1 VLYCAGQNANKS
13 LFNYDFQHSLDFHSL
28 YADRPRSS
36 RQNAAVRGKAL
47 VHGIEISNGHEDNSV
62 LIVNDEPDQLI
73 LMGSLLHK
81 AGYSVLTADDG
92 LEGLTLAKQARP
104 DLVISDVSMPRM
116 NGLEFCREIR
126 ADSELK
132 TIPILLVSAL
142 QKDTES
148 VVAGLR
154 AGADDYLEVPFDSAR
169 LVAKVSRLLE
179 RSRLEASYRDLV
191 EQASDLIFTQD
202 LAGKLTSINLA
213 GQNFLGRKSEEI
225 IGNSFF
231 AVFGV
236 IPGSNGFASLSHPHE
251 AREFRHQFV
260 ARSAAGEDRWLDLI
274 VSPVK
279 DKLDETV
286 GFRGL
291 ARDVTERKRF
301 EEALRDSEERYR
313 LLFESTPQPIW
324 VYNEDTLAFLAVNEA
339 ATRTYG
345 FTRDEFLSMS
355 INDIRP
361 QEDIPTLMI
370 KNAADPDALVLSSPW
385 RHKTKDQKTIYVE
398 MSSHP
403 VVFDGK
409 NSKLVIVND
418 VTERKLLDEKQQRL
432 HTSLQ
437 QSAMEWRQT
446 FNAIDFPVLI
456 VDLDGTIKRSNL
468 AAEHIVSIEAEEIIG
483 KLVGQLGDGQPWKK
497 AAELIERIRANDAPE
512 AEEVKD
518 ETTGKTWAIT
528 LYHINEFGSVG
539 ERAILIA
546 QDITKRAELEA
557 SLRQS
562 EMMSLLGSLVA
573 GVAHE
578 VRNPLFGIS
587 SILDA
592 FETRFSDRTEY
603 LRYTNVLRDEIGRL
617 TILMEELLEY
627 GKPFRGDLYLVS
639 MEEMITR
646 SVRACLP
653 AAEVA
658 QVNLESKVEDSLP
671 MIRIDRRRLSK
682 VFVNLIENAIQH
694 SPREKAVT
702 IEACRVM
709 DGVHEW
715 VQCEIRDSGAGI
727 LAEDLPK
734 IFEPFFSKRRGGT
747 GLGLAI
753 AQRIMQEH
761 GGRLIAG
768 NNPEGGACMI
778 ARFPIPSEGDS

>member
-1 VLYCAGQNANKS
+1 M
-13 LFNYDFQHSLDFHSL
+13 
-28 YADRPRSS
+28 
-36 RQNAAVRGKAL
+36 
-47 VHGIEISNGHEDNSV
+47 HGIEISNGHEDNSV
-62 LIVNDEPDQLI
+62 LIVNDEPDQLT
-73 LMGSLLHK
+73 LMGNLLHK
-81 AGYSVLTADDG
+81 AGYSVLTAEDG
-92 LEGLTLAKQARP
+92 VEGLTLAKRERP

-116 NGLEFCREIR
+116 DGLEFCRAIR

-132 TIPILLVSAL
+132 TVPILLVSAR

-148 VVAGLR
+148 AVAGLR
-154 AGADDYLEVPFDSAR
+154 AGADDYLEIPFDSAR

-191 EQASDLIFTQD
+191 EQASDMIFTQD
-202 LAGKLTSINLA
+202 LGGRLTSMNLA
-213 GQNFLGRKSEEI
+213 GQKFMGRSPEEI

-236 IPGSNGFASLSHPHE
+236 IPESNGFAGSLSRPQE

-260 ARSAAGEDRWLDLI
+260 ARSAGGEDRWLDLI
-274 VSPVK
+274 ISPIK
-279 DKLDETV
+279 DKLEETV

-291 ARDVTERKRF
+291 ARDITERKHF

-324 VYNEDTLAFLAVNEA
+324 VYNEETLAFLAVNEA

-345 FTRDEFLSMS
+345 FTRDEFLSMT
-355 INDIRP
+355 INDIRSG
-361 QEDIPTLMI
+361 EDIPTLMI
-370 KNAADPDALVLSSPW
+370 NAAAPDDLVISSPW
-385 RHKTKDQKTIYVE
+385 RHKTRDEKTIYVE
-398 MSSHP
+398 MTSHP
-403 VVFDGK
+403 VVFDDK
-409 NSKLVIVND
+409 HSKLVIVND
-418 VTERKLLDEKQQRL
+418 VTERKLLDEQQQRL
-432 HTSLQ
+432 HASLQ
-437 QSAMEWRQT
+437 HSAMEWRQT
-446 FNAIDFPVLI
+446 FNAIDFPVFI
-456 VDLDGTIKRSNL
+456 VDLAGTIKRSNL
-468 AAEHIVSIEAEEIIG
+468 AAEEIVGIEAEKIVGTTIG
-483 KLVGQLGDGQPWKK
+483 ELAERQPWRK
-497 AAELIERIRANDAPE
+497 AAQLIENIRTNQTPVT
-512 AEEVKD
+512 EEIKD
-518 ETTGKTWAIT
+518 KISGKTWALT
-528 LYHINEFGSVG
+528 LYQINEFGSGG

-546 QDITKRAELEA
+546 QDITKRVELEA

-603 LRYTNVLRDEIGRL
+603 LRYTNVLRDEVGRL

-639 MEEMITR
+639 VEEMIAR
-646 SVRACLP
+646 SIRACLP
-653 AAEVA
+653 AAEIA
-658 QVNLESKVEDSLP
+658 QVSLESKIEDSLP
-671 MIRIDRRRLSK
+671 KIKIDRRRLSK

-694 SPREKAVT
+694 SPPKSSVRVEAFRIVDGNRE
-702 IEACRVM
+702 C
-709 DGVHEW
+709 
-715 VQCEIRDSGAGI
+715 VQCAIRDSGAGI
-727 LAEDLPK
+727 LAEDLPR

-753 AQRIMQEH
+753 AQRIMEEH
-761 GGRLIAG
+761 GGKLIAG

-778 ARFPIPSEGDS
+778 TSFPIPIEGDS

>member
-1 VLYCAGQNANKS
+1 M
-13 LFNYDFQHSLDFHSL
+13 
-28 YADRPRSS
+28 
-36 RQNAAVRGKAL
+36 
-47 VHGIEISNGHEDNSV
+47 HGVEISNGHEDNSV
-62 LIVNDEPDQLI
+62 LIVNDDPDQLR
-73 LMGSLLHK
+73 LMGNLLAK
-81 AGYSVLTADDG
+81 AGYSVVTAVDG
-92 LEGLTLAKQARP
+92 LDGLTLAKRERP
-104 DLVISDVSMPRM
+104 DVVISDVSMPRM
-116 NGLEFCREIR
+116 DGLEFCREMR
-126 ADSELK
+126 ADTELK
-132 TIPILLVSAL
+132 TVPILLVTAL

-148 VVAGLR
+148 AVAGLR
-154 AGADDYLEVPFDSAR
+154 AGADDYLEIPFDSAR

-179 RSRLEASYRDLV
+179 RSRLEASYRDVV
-191 EQASDLIFTQD
+191 EHASDMIFTQD
-202 LAGKLTSINLA
+202 LAGRLTSINLA
-213 GQNFLGRKSEEI
+213 GQRFLGREQEEL

-236 IPGSNGFASLSHPHE
+236 IPESNGFAGSLSRPQE
-251 AREFRHQFV
+251 ASEFRHQFL
-260 ARSAAGEDRWLDLI
+260 AHSAAGEDRWLDLI
-274 VSPVK
+274 VSPIR
-279 DKLDETV
+279 DRMDETV

-291 ARDVTERKRF
+291 ARDITERKHF

-324 VYNEDTLAFLAVNEA
+324 VYNEETLAFLAVNEA
-339 ATRTYG
+339 ATRIYG
-345 FTRDEFLSMS
+345 YSRDEFLSMT
-355 INDIRP
+355 INDLRP
-361 QEDIPTLMI
+361 QENIPTLII
-370 KNAADPDALVLSSPW
+370 KNAFDADELVISSPW
-385 RHKTKDQKTIYVE
+385 RHQTRDKKTIYVE

-409 NSKLVIVND
+409 NSRLVIVND

-432 HTSLQ
+432 HASLQ

-456 VDLDGTIKRSNL
+456 VDLSGNIKRSNL
-468 AAEHIVSIEAEEIIG
+468 AAEQIVGIGAEEIIG
-483 KLVGQLGDGQPWKK
+483 KTVRELGEIQPWRK
-497 AAELIERIRANDAPE
+497 ASALIETIRHYHTPLS
-512 AEEVKD
+512 EEVKD

-603 LRYTNVLRDEIGRL
+603 LRYTSVLREEIGRL
-617 TILMEELLEY
+617 TVLMEELLEY

-639 MEEMITR
+639 MEEMIAR

-653 AAEVA
+653 TAEVA
-658 QVNLESKVEDSLP
+658 RVNLNSDVEDSLP
-671 MIRIDRRRLSK
+671 KIKIDRRRLSK

-694 SPREKAVT
+694 SPSGTTVSV
-702 IEACRVM
+702 EAGKVN
-709 DGVHEW
+709 DGGHEW
-715 VQCEIRDSGAGI
+715 VQCAIRDSGPGI
-727 LAEDLPK
+727 LAEDMPK

-761 GGRLIAG
+761 GGKLIAG
-768 NNPEGGACMI
+768 NNPDGGACMI
-778 ARFPIPSEGDS
+778 ARFPIPAEGDR

>member
-1 VLYCAGQNANKS
+1 M
-13 LFNYDFQHSLDFHSL
+13 
-28 YADRPRSS
+28 
-36 RQNAAVRGKAL
+36 
-47 VHGIEISNGHEDNSV
+47 HGIESNGHEDNSV
-62 LIVNDEPDQLI
+62 LIVNDEPDQLT
-73 LMGSLLHK
+73 LMGGLLRK
-81 AGYSVLTADDG
+81 AGYSVLTAEDG
-92 LEGLTLAKQARP
+92 LEGLTLARRERP

-116 NGLEFCREIR
+116 DGLEFCREIR
-126 ADSELK
+126 TDSELK
-132 TIPILLVSAL
+132 TLPILLITAH
-142 QKDTES
+142 QKDTETA
-148 VVAGLR
+148 VAGLQ
-154 AGADDYLEVPFDSAR
+154 AGADDYLEIPFDAPR
-169 LVAKVSRLLE
+169 LIAKVSRLLE

-191 EQASDLIFTQD
+191 EQASDMIFTQD
-202 LAGKLTSINLA
+202 LAGRVTSMNLA
-213 GQNFLGRKSEEI
+213 GQKFLNRKRDEI
-225 IGNSFF
+225 VGNSLFT
-231 AVFGV
+231 VFGI
-236 IPGSNGFASLSHPHE
+236 IPESNGFASSIDRTQE
-251 AREFRHQFV
+251 AREFHHQFV
-260 ARSAAGEDRWLDLI
+260 ARSATGEDRWLDLI
-274 VSPVK
+274 VSPIK

-324 VYNEDTLAFLAVNEA
+324 VYNEETLHFLAVNEA

-345 FTRDEFLSMS
+345 YTREEFLSMT
-355 INDIRP
+355 IDDIRAR
-361 QEDIPTLMI
+361 EDIPTLMI
-370 KNAADPDALVLSSPW
+370 KNDPNDVVISSPW
-385 RHKTKDQKTIYVE
+385 RHMTKDGKTIYVE

-409 NSKLVIVND
+409 NSRLVIVND

-456 VDLDGTIKRSNL
+456 VDLAGNIKRSNQ
-468 AAEHIVSIEAEEIIG
+468 AAEQIVGIEAEQILR
-483 KLVGQLGDGQPWKK
+483 KTVGQLGEHQPWKK
-497 AAELIERIRANDAPE
+497 AEEMLESLREYPAPK
-512 AEEVKD
+512 AEEIKD
-518 ETTGKTWAIT
+518 DATGKTWAIT
-528 LYHINEFGSVG
+528 LYHINEFGSFG
-539 ERAILIA
+539 ELAILIA

-603 LRYTNVLRDEIGRL
+603 QRYTNVLRDEIGRL

-627 GKPFRGDLYLVS
+627 GKPFRGELYLVS
-639 MEEMITR
+639 MEEMIAR
-646 SVRACLP
+646 SVRVCLP
-653 AAEVA
+653 AAGLA
-658 QVNLESKVEDSLP
+658 QVNLASNVEDSLP
-671 MIRIDRRRLSK
+671 KIRIDRRRLSK

-694 SPREKAVT
+694 SPQKSSVN
-702 IEACRVM
+702 IEARRIN
-709 DGVHEW
+709 DGNHEW
-715 VQCEIRDSGAGI
+715 VQCAIKDSGAGI
-727 LAEDLPK
+727 PPEDLTK

-761 GGRLIAG
+761 GGKLIAG
-768 NNPEGGACMI
+768 NNPEGGAFMI
-778 ARFPIPSEGDS
+778 ASFPIPSEGDS

>member
-1 VLYCAGQNANKS
+1 M
-13 LFNYDFQHSLDFHSL
+13 
-28 YADRPRSS
+28 
-36 RQNAAVRGKAL
+36 
-47 VHGIEISNGHEDNSV
+47 HGFEISNGHEDNSV
-62 LIVNDEPDQLI
+62 LIINDEPDQLT
-73 LMGSLLHK
+73 LMGSLLTK
-81 AGYSVLTADDG
+81 AGYTIFTAEDG
-92 LEGLTLAKQARP
+92 LEGLTLARREQP
-104 DLVISDVSMPRM
+104 DVVISDVSMPRM
-116 NGLEFCREIR
+116 NGLEFCREMR

-132 TIPILLVSAL
+132 TVPILLISAH
-142 QKDTES
+142 QRDTDS
-148 VVAGLR
+148 AVAGLR
-154 AGADDYLEVPFDSAR
+154 AGADDYLEIPFDSAR
-169 LVAKVSRLLE
+169 LVAKVSRLVE

-202 LAGKLTSINLA
+202 LGGKLTSINLA
-213 GQNFLGRKSEEI
+213 GQKFLGRKSEEI

-231 AVFGV
+231 SVFGI
-236 IPGSNGFASLSHPHE
+236 IPESNGFAGSLTRPQE
-251 AREFRHQFV
+251 AKEFRHQFV
-260 ARSAAGEDRWLDLI
+260 AHSAAGEDRWLDMI
-274 VSPVK
+274 ISPIK
-279 DKLDETV
+279 DKLNETV

-345 FTRDEFLSMS
+345 FTRDEFLSMTV
-355 INDIRP
+355 NDVRP
-361 QEDIPTLMI
+361 TEDIPTLII
-370 KNAADPDALVLSSPW
+370 KNAADHDELVISSPW
-385 RHKTKDQKTIYVE
+385 RHKTKDKKTIYVE

-418 VTERKLLDEKQQRL
+418 VTERKLLDEQQQRL
-432 HTSLQ
+432 HASLQ
-437 QSAMEWRQT
+437 HSAMEWRQT

-456 VDLDGTIKRSNL
+456 VDLAGAIKRSNL
-468 AAEHIVSIEAEEIIG
+468 AAEQAVGIEAEKIVGTTIG
-483 KLVGQLGDGQPWKK
+483 DLGDAQPWKK
-497 AAELIERIRANDAPE
+497 ASELIESIRSTQIPVT
-512 AEEVKD
+512 EETKD
-518 ETTGKTWAIT
+518 EASGKTWAIT
-528 LYHINEFGSVG
+528 LYQINEFGSVG

-546 QDITKRAELEA
+546 QDITKRVELEA

-603 LRYTNVLRDEIGRL
+603 LRYTNVLRDEVGRL

-639 MEEMITR
+639 MEEMIAR
-646 SVRACLP
+646 SVRVCLP
-653 AAEVA
+653 GAEVA
-658 QVNLESKVEDSLP
+658 KVKLESLVEESLP
-671 MIRIDRRRLSK
+671 KIRIDRRRLSK

-694 SPREKAVT
+694 SKPGSSVR
-702 IEACRVM
+702 IEAVRIV
-709 DGVHEW
+709 DGNHGW
-715 VQCEIRDSGAGI
+715 VQCAFMDSGAGI
-727 LAEDLPK
+727 LPEDLPK

-761 GGRLIAG
+761 GGKLIAG

-778 ARFPIPSEGDS
+778 ARFPIPTEGES

>member
-1 VLYCAGQNANKS
+1 
-13 LFNYDFQHSLDFHSL
+13 
-28 YADRPRSS
+28 
-36 RQNAAVRGKAL
+36 
-47 VHGIEISNGHEDNSV
+47 VHGIDSNGHEENSV
-62 LIVNDEPDQLI
+62 LIVNDEPDQLT
-73 LMGSLLHK
+73 LMGNLLRK
-81 AGYSVLTADDG
+81 AGYAVLTATDG
-92 LEGLTLAKQARP
+92 IEGLTLARRERP
-104 DLVISDVSMPRM
+104 DLVISDVTMPRM
-116 NGLEFCREIR
+116 NGLAFCREIR
-126 ADSELK
+126 ADAELK
-132 TIPILLVSAL
+132 ALPILLVTAV

-148 VVAGLR
+148 AVAGLQ
-154 AGADDYLEVPFDSAR
+154 AGADDYLEFPFDSAR

-191 EQASDLIFTQD
+191 EQASDMIFTQD
-202 LAGKLTSINLA
+202 LTGKLTSINLA
-213 GQNFLGRKSEEI
+213 GQKFLGRRPEEI

-231 AVFGV
+231 SVFGI
-236 IPGSNGFASLSHPHE
+236 IPESNGFARTLGRPEE
-251 AREFRHQFV
+251 ANEFRHQFV

-274 VSPVK
+274 ISPIR
-279 DKLDETV
+279 DKLNETI

-291 ARDVTERKRF
+291 ARDITERKRF

-324 VYNEDTLAFLAVNEA
+324 VYNEDTLFFLAVNEA

-345 FTRDEFLSMS
+345 YSRDEFLSMT
-355 INDIRP
+355 IDDIRAR
-361 QEDIPTLMI
+361 EDIPTLII
-370 KNAADPDALVLSSPW
+370 KNAADPNDLVISSPW
-385 RHKTKDQKTIYVE
+385 RHSTRTGQTIYVE

-409 NSKLVIVND
+409 NSRLVIVND

-456 VDLDGTIKRSNL
+456 VDLAGNIKRSNQ
-468 AAEHIVSIEAEEIIG
+468 AAEQIVGISAEQILE
-483 KLVGQLGDGQPWKK
+483 KTVRTLGENQPWKK
-497 AAELIERIRANDAPE
+497 AAELIEGIRENPAPV
-512 AEEVKD
+512 AEEIKD
-518 ETTGKTWAIT
+518 ESTGKTWAIT
-528 LYHINEFGSVG
+528 LYHINEFGSAG

-546 QDITKRAELEA
+546 QDISKRAELEA

-639 MEEMITR
+639 MEEMVAR
-646 SVRACLP
+646 SVRACMP
-653 AAEVA
+653 AADVA
-658 QVNLESKVEDSLP
+658 QVNLESRVEDSLP
-671 MIRIDRRRLSK
+671 KIRIDRRRLSK

-694 SPREKAVT
+694 SPQKSSVT
-702 IEACRVM
+702 IEAHRIS
-709 DGVHEW
+709 DGNHEW
-715 VQCEIRDSGAGI
+715 VQCAIRDSGAGI
-727 LAEDLPK
+727 AAEDMPK

-761 GGRLIAG
+761 GGKLIAG

-778 ARFPIPSEGDS
+778 ARFPIPAEGDA

>member
-1 VLYCAGQNANKS
+1 MNA
-13 LFNYDFQHSLDFHSL
+13 
-28 YADRPRSS
+28 
-36 RQNAAVRGKAL
+36 
-47 VHGIEISNGHEDNSV
+47 IEISNGHEDNSV
-62 LIVNDEPDQLI
+62 LIVNDEPDQLT
-73 LMGSLLHK
+73 LMGNLLHK
-81 AGYSVLTADDG
+81 AGYSVLTAEDG
-92 LEGLTLAKQARP
+92 LDGLTVAKRERP

-126 ADSELK
+126 ADSDLK
-132 TIPILLVSAL
+132 TIPILLISARE
-142 QKDTES
+142 KDTQS

-154 AGADDYLEVPFDSAR
+154 AGADDYLEIPFDSTR

-191 EQASDLIFTQD
+191 EQASDMIFTQD
-202 LAGKLTSINLA
+202 LTGRLTSINLA
-213 GQNFLGRKSEEI
+213 GQNFLGRKPEEI

-231 AVFGV
+231 SVFGI
-236 IPGSNGFASLSHPHE
+236 IPESNGFAGSLSRPQE
-251 AREFRHQFV
+251 VQEFRHQFV
-260 ARSAAGEDRWLDLI
+260 ARSAQGEDRWLDLI
-274 VSPVK
+274 ISPIK
-279 DKLDETV
+279 DKLDETI

-339 ATRTYG
+339 STRTYG
-345 FTRDEFLSMS
+345 FTRDEFLSMT
-355 INDIRP
+355 IDDVRP
-361 QEDIPTLMI
+361 REDIPTLMI
-370 KNAADPDALVLSSPW
+370 KNDPNDLVISSPW
-385 RHKTKDQKTIYVE
+385 RHKTKDGNTIYVE
-398 MSSHP
+398 MTSHP

-409 NSKLVIVND
+409 NSRLVIVND

-456 VDLDGTIKRSNL
+456 VDLEGVVKRSNL
-468 AAEHIVSIEAEEIIG
+468 AAEQIVGIDAEQIVNAT
-483 KLVGQLGDGQPWKK
+483 LDRLGDGQPWKK
-497 AAELIERIRANDAPE
+497 AAELLESIRDVSAPVT
-512 AEEVKD
+512 EEVKD
-518 ETTGKTWAIT
+518 DATGKTWAIT
-528 LYHINEFGSVG
+528 LYHINEFGSAG

-546 QDITKRAELEA
+546 HDITKRVEMEA

-627 GKPFRGDLYLVS
+627 GKPFRGELYLVS
-639 MEEMITR
+639 MEEMVSR
-646 SVRACLP
+646 SIRACLP

-658 QVNLESKVEDSLP
+658 HVNLESKIEDSLP
-671 MIRIDRRRLSK
+671 KIRIDRRRLSK

-694 SPREKAVT
+694 SPQKSSVT
-702 IEACRVM
+702 IEASRVV
-709 DGVHEW
+709 DGNHEW
-715 VQCEIRDSGAGI
+715 VQCAIRDSGGGI
-727 LAEDLPK
+727 LAEDIPK

-761 GGRLIAG
+761 GGKLIAG

-778 ARFPIPSEGDS
+778 ARFPIPVEGDA

>member
-1 VLYCAGQNANKS
+1 
-13 LFNYDFQHSLDFHSL
+13 
-28 YADRPRSS
+28 
-36 RQNAAVRGKAL
+36 
-47 VHGIEISNGHEDNSV
+47 VHGIESNGHEDNSV
-62 LIVNDEPDQLI
+62 LIVNDEPDQLTF
-73 LMGSLLHK
+73 MGGLLRK
-81 AGYSVLTADDG
+81 AGYSILTADDG
-92 LEGLTLAKQARP
+92 LEGLALARRERP
-104 DLVISDVSMPRM
+104 NLVISDVSMPRM

-126 ADSELK
+126 TDSELK
-132 TIPILLVSAL
+132 TIPILLVTAH

-148 VVAGLR
+148 AVAGLK
-154 AGADDYLEVPFDSAR
+154 AGADDYLEIPFDAPR
-169 LVAKVSRLLE
+169 LIAKVSRLLE

-191 EQASDLIFTQD
+191 EQATDMIFTQD
-202 LAGKLTSINLA
+202 LAGRVTSMNLA
-213 GQNFLGRKSEEI
+213 GQKFLGRKPEEI

-231 AVFGV
+231 AVFGI
-236 IPGSNGFASLSHPHE
+236 IPESNGFAASLGQPQES
-251 AREFRHQFV
+251 REFRHQFV
-260 ARSAAGEDRWLDLI
+260 ARSATGEDRWLDLI
-274 VSPVK
+274 VSPIK

-324 VYNEDTLAFLAVNEA
+324 VYNEDTLHFLAVNEA

-345 FTRDEFLSMS
+345 YTREEFLSMT
-355 INDIRP
+355 IDDIRAR
-361 QEDIPTLMI
+361 EDIPTLII
-370 KNAADPDALVLSSPW
+370 KNDPDLVISSPW
-385 RHKTKDQKTIYVE
+385 RHKTKDGKTIYVE
-398 MSSHP
+398 ISSHP
-403 VVFDGK
+403 VIFDGK
-409 NSKLVIVND
+409 NSRLVIVND

-456 VDLDGTIKRSNL
+456 VDLAGNIKRSNQ
-468 AAEHIVSIEAEEIIG
+468 AAEQIVGIEAEQI
-483 KLVGQLGDGQPWKK
+483 LARTVGQLGDNQPWKK
-497 AAELIERIRANDAPE
+497 AAEMIDSLREYTAPK
-512 AEEVKD
+512 AEEIKD
-518 ETTGKTWAIT
+518 DATGKTWAIT
-528 LYHINEFGSVG
+528 LYHINEFGSFG

-627 GKPFRGDLYLVS
+627 GKPFRGELYLVS
-639 MEEMITR
+639 MEEMVSR
-646 SVRACLP
+646 SVRACMP

-658 QVNLESKVEDSLP
+658 QVNLQSNVEEALP
-671 MIRIDRRRLSK
+671 KIRIDRRRLSK

-694 SPREKAVT
+694 SPQKSSVT
-702 IEACRVM
+702 IEAQRIN
-709 DGVHEW
+709 DGNYEW
-715 VQCEIRDSGAGI
+715 VQCAIRDSGAGI
-727 LAEDLPK
+727 PQEDLTK

-761 GGRLIAG
+761 GGKLIAG
-768 NNPEGGACMI
+768 NNPEGGACML

>member
-1 VLYCAGQNANKS
+1 M
-13 LFNYDFQHSLDFHSL
+13 
-28 YADRPRSS
+28 DR
-36 RQNAAVRGKAL
+36 
-47 VHGIEISNGHEDNSV
+47 IEISNGHEDNSV
-62 LIVNDEPDQLI
+62 LIVNDEPDQLT

-81 AGYSVLTADDG
+81 AGYSILTAEDG
-92 LEGLTLAKQARP
+92 ILGLKLAREERP

-116 NGLEFCREIR
+116 NGLDFCREIR

-132 TIPILLVSAL
+132 TIPILLISAL

-154 AGADDYLEVPFDSAR
+154 AGADDYLEIPFDSAR

-191 EQASDLIFTQD
+191 EQASDMIFTQD
-202 LAGKLTSINLA
+202 LTGKLTSMNLA
-213 GQNFLGRKSEEI
+213 GQKFLGRKPEEI

-231 AVFGV
+231 AVFGI
-236 IPGSNGFASLSHPHE
+236 IPESNGFASRL
-251 AREFRHQFV
+251 ARSNATEFRHQFV
-260 ARSAAGEDRWLDLI
+260 ARSAWGEDRWLDLI
-274 VSPVK
+274 LSPIR
-279 DKLDETV
+279 DKLEETV

-291 ARDVTERKRF
+291 ARDITERKRF

-324 VYNEDTLAFLAVNEA
+324 VYNEETLAFLAVNEA
-339 ATRTYG
+339 ATRIYG
-345 FTRDEFLSMS
+345 YSRDEFLSLT

-370 KNAADPDALVLSSPW
+370 NNAADPNDLVISSPW
-385 RHKTKDQKTIYVE
+385 RHSTRTGKTIYVE

-409 NSKLVIVND
+409 NSRLVIVND

-456 VDLDGTIKRSNL
+456 VDLAGTIKRSNL
-468 AAEHIVSIEAEEIIG
+468 AAEQIVGVGAEEILG
-483 KLVGQLGDGQPWKK
+483 KAVGQLGEHQPWRK
-497 AAELIERIRANDAPE
+497 AAQLIDGIRIDHAPV
-512 AEEVKD
+512 AEEIKD

-617 TILMEELLEY
+617 TVLMEELLEY

-639 MEEMITR
+639 MEEMVAR

-658 QVNLESKVEDSLP
+658 QVNLESKVEESLP
-671 MIRIDRRRLSK
+671 KIRIDRRRLSK

-694 SPREKAVT
+694 SPRQGSVVIDAR
-702 IEACRVM
+702 RVM
-709 DGVHEW
+709 DGNYEW
-715 VQCEIRDSGAGI
+715 VECAIKDCGAGI
-727 LAEDLPK
+727 LPEDLPK

-761 GGRLIAG
+761 GGKLIAG
-768 NNPEGGACMI
+768 NNPEGGACMV
-778 ARFPIPSEGDS
+778 ARFPIPTEEGV

>member
-1 VLYCAGQNANKS
+1 
-13 LFNYDFQHSLDFHSL
+13 
-28 YADRPRSS
+28 
-36 RQNAAVRGKAL
+36 
-47 VHGIEISNGHEDNSV
+47 VHGIEISNGHEDSSV
-62 LIVNDEPDQLI
+62 LIVNDEPDQLT
-73 LMGSLLHK
+73 LMSNLLLK
-81 AGYSVLTADDG
+81 AGYSVLTAEDG
-92 LEGLTLAKQARP
+92 LIALSLARQKRP
-104 DLVISDVSMPRM
+104 DLVISDVTMPRM

-126 ADSELK
+126 ADSELH
-132 TIPILLVSAL
+132 TVPILLISAL

-154 AGADDYLEVPFDSAR
+154 AGADDYLEVPFDAAR

-179 RSRLEASYRDLV
+179 RSRMEASYRDLV
-191 EQASDLIFTQD
+191 EQASDMIFTQD
-202 LAGKLTSINLA
+202 LGGRLTSINLA
-213 GQNFLGRKSEEI
+213 GLNFLGRKPEEV

-231 AVFGV
+231 AVFGI
-236 IPGSNGFASLSHPHE
+236 IPESNGFAGTLNRPEE

-274 VSPVK
+274 ISPIK
-279 DKLDETV
+279 DKLDETI

-291 ARDVTERKRF
+291 ARDVTERKHF

-345 FTRDEFLSMS
+345 YTRDEFLTMT
-355 INDIRP
+355 IDDIRAR
-361 QEDIPTLMI
+361 EDIPTLMI
-370 KNAADPDALVLSSPW
+370 KNDPNDLVISSPW
-385 RHKTKDQKTIYVE
+385 RHKTKNGKTIYVE
-398 MSSHP
+398 ISSHP

-409 NSKLVIVND
+409 NSRLVIVND

-456 VDLDGTIKRSNL
+456 VDLDGEIKRSNL
-468 AAEHIVSIEAEEIIG
+468 AAEQIVGIEAEKI
-483 KLVGQLGDGQPWKK
+483 VGTTLSQLGENQPWKK
-497 AAELIERIRANDAPE
+497 AGALLESIRVDSASIT
-512 AEEVKD
+512 EEVND
-518 ETTGKTWAIT
+518 EATGKTWAIT
-528 LYHINEFGSVG
+528 LYHITEFGSAG

-546 QDITKRAELEA
+546 QDITKRVELEA

-627 GKPFRGDLYLVS
+627 GKPFRGELYLVS
-639 MEEMITR
+639 MEEMISR
-646 SVRACLP
+646 SIRACMP
-653 AAEVA
+653 AADVA
-658 QVNLESKVEDSLP
+658 HINLESRIEDSLP
-671 MIRIDRRRLSK
+671 MLRIDRRRLSK

-694 SPREKAVT
+694 SPPESSVT
-702 IEACRVM
+702 IAAEKIV
-709 DGVHEW
+709 DGNHDW
-715 VQCEIRDSGAGI
+715 VQCAIRDSGKGI
-727 LAEDLPK
+727 LEEDLPK

-761 GGRLIAG
+761 GGKLIAG

-778 ARFPIPSEGDS
+778 ARFPIPVEGDA

>member
-1 VLYCAGQNANKS
+1 VHAIETS
-13 LFNYDFQHSLDFHSL
+13 
-28 YADRPRSS
+28 
-36 RQNAAVRGKAL
+36 AV
-47 VHGIEISNGHEDNSV
+47 HEDNSV
-62 LIVNDEPDQLI
+62 LIVNDEPDQLT
-73 LMGSLLHK
+73 LMGSLLRK
-81 AGYSVLTADDG
+81 AGYSVLTAEDG
-92 LEGLTLAKQARP
+92 FEGLTLARRERP

-132 TIPILLVSAL
+132 TVPILLVSAL
-142 QKDTES
+142 QKDTDS
-148 VVAGLR
+148 AVAGLE
-154 AGADDYLEVPFDSAR
+154 AGADDYLEIPFDSAR

-179 RSRLEASYRDLV
+179 RSHLEASYRDLV
-191 EQASDLIFTQD
+191 EHATDIIFTQD
-202 LAGKLTSINLA
+202 LGGKLTSINLA
-213 GQNFLGRKSEEI
+213 GQTFLGRKPEEI

-231 AVFGV
+231 AVFGI
-236 IPGSNGFASLSHPHE
+236 IPENNGFAGLSRPPE
-251 AREFRHQFV
+251 VSEFRHQFI

-274 VSPVK
+274 ISPVT
-279 DKLDETV
+279 DKLEETV
-286 GFRGL
+286 GYRGL

-339 ATRTYG
+339 ATHTYG
-345 FTRDEFLSMS
+345 FTRDEFLSMT
-355 INDIRP
+355 IDDIRSG
-361 QEDIPTLMI
+361 EDIPTLMI
-370 KNAADPDALVLSSPW
+370 KTDPNDLVISSPW
-385 RHKTKDQKTIYVE
+385 RHKTKDKKTIYVE
-398 MSSHP
+398 ISSHP

-468 AAEHIVSIEAEEIIG
+468 AAEQIVGIDAEKIFGTTIG
-483 KLVGQLGDGQPWKK
+483 ELEGQPWKK
-497 AAELIERIRANDAPE
+497 AAELIESIRVDHVPV
-512 AEEVKD
+512 AEEIKD
-518 ETTGKTWAIT
+518 ETSGKTWAVT
-528 LYHINEFGSVG
+528 PYHINEFGSAG
-539 ERAILIA
+539 ERVILIA

-603 LRYTNVLRDEIGRL
+603 QRYTNVLRDEIGRL

-639 MEEMITR
+639 MEEMIGR
-646 SVRACLP
+646 SIRACLP
-653 AAEVA
+653 KAELA
-658 QVNLESKVEDSLP
+658 QVNLQSEVEESLP
-671 MIRIDRRRLSK
+671 KLRIDRRRLSK

-694 SPREKAVT
+694 SPEKSSVT
-702 IEACRVM
+702 IEARRIT
-709 DGVHEW
+709 DGTHEW
-715 VQCEIRDSGAGI
+715 VDCAIRDSGAGI
-727 LAEDLPK
+727 GAEDLPK

-753 AQRIMQEH
+753 AHRIMQEH
-761 GGRLIAG
+761 GGKLIAG
-768 NNPEGGACMI
+768 NNPHGGACMI
-778 ARFPIPSEGDS
+778 ARFPIPTEGAS